1 MILVLAYTAAA
12 LIGVSLGLIGG
23 GGSIITVP
31 VLVYLFGI
39 EPLMATAYSLFIV
52 GVTSLVG
59 VIPKFREGLVNL
71 RAAIIFG
78 APSIIA
84 VFLTRTIFV
93 PKIPPV
99 LGQIGGITIT
109 NNLVIMVVFSLLMV
123 FAAVSMIRDKT
134 PSDYTTHR
142 NGFQM
147 YFLLLAEGT
156 VVGII
161 TGFVGAGGGFL
172 IIPALVL
179 LARLPMKEAIGTSLC
194 IIAAKSL
201 LGFTGDVMNI
211 PINWGLAL
219 SVTLVAVV
227 GIFVGNILNRHI
239 KAQKLK
245 IIFAW
250 FVLLMGLYI
259 LAKELL

>member
-1 MILVLAYTAAA
+1 MMIIIAYAAAA

-23 GGSIITVP
+23 GGSIVTVP

-39 EPLMATAYSLFIV
+39 EPLTATAYSLFIV
-52 GVTSLVG
+52 GITSLVG
-59 VIPKFREGLVNL
+59 AVPKFRDGVVNL
-71 RAAIIFG
+71 RAVLVFG

-84 VFLTRTIFV
+84 VFLTRAILV

-99 LGQIGGITIT
+99 LGHIGGISIT

-134 PSDYTTHR
+134 PTDYTGHR
-142 NGFQM
+142 SGFQM
-147 YFLLLAEGT
+147 YFLLLVEGM

-161 TGFVGAGGGFL
+161 TGLVGAGGGFL

-201 LGFTGDVMNI
+201 VGFIGDVMNT
-211 PINWGLAL
+211 PIDWAL
-219 SVTLVAVV
+219 VISITLVAVG
-227 GIFVGNILNRHI
+227 GIFAGNMLNRRI
-239 KAQKLK
+239 NAQQLK
-245 IIFAW
+245 TVFAW
-250 FVLLMGLYI
+250 FVLFMGLYI
-259 LAKELL
+259 LGKELL